1 MTKHYYS
8 VFICILF
15 FIGLSNAQTPCENG
29 LAGGYPCEDLDLM
42 SFIPLSS
49 MNATSGNDS
58 WGWTDPLDGNEYA
71 IMGLNN
77 GTAFI
82 NITDPVNPQLLAV
95 VRSHNNS
102 SSSWRDVKTYNN
114 HAFIVS
120 EAAGHGMQVFDM
132 TRLRTMTSPAYVNPD
147 ARLGTFGDA
156 HNIVIN
162 EETGFAYVVGAPAQY
177 SAGPYFIDISDPLNP
192 TPVGGFSG
200 DGYTH
205 DAQVVTYTG
214 PDSDYTGREIL
225 IAANET
231 DVTLVDVTNKSNPV
245 QISTISYPNYT
256 YTHQGWFTEDQRYFL
271 LGDEQDETAIG
282 FNTKTV
288 IFDLVDL
295 DNPVIHFNYYGPT
308 AAIDHN
314 GYVKGNRFYLAN
326 YSAGLRVLDISDI
339 ANRNISEIASFDT
352 YVTSGSHDG
361 ATFAGAWNVYPYFE
375 SGNIVISGF
384 TGGLYIVR
392 DRKPTAICQDI
403 TVTLD
408 PSGNATIMAEDIDN
422 GSTDNNPLVD
432 ISIDV
437 SNFTTEDLGDN
448 PVILTVTDSEG
459 QTVSCVSTVTVLDYV
474 PIEFTYNNGVWSP
487 NAPSLI
493 TNPSTIGDNISVLN
507 GEVSLLENVS
517 AKNLSISTGSTLNLG
532 NTTLSIS
539 GNLINN
545 GSLNAGTGT
554 LLLNGTS
561 DQTISGNAI
570 ALNNFT
576 VASNSTKTLQTPV
589 SISGTMNLSNGVL
602 NTNNQLSFLNT
613 YDELSQTHTNGML
626 DEVTGGSIVGNVLVQ
641 RYFPAK
647 RAYRLVAS
655 PVTTTTTI
663 RENWQTDGN
672 AVQGFGTH
680 ITGAGGATN
689 GFDAT
694 GTNNPSIFT
703 LNTVGQNYE
712 VLPNTNANTLSV
724 GNAYLLMVRGD
735 RTIDLTDNNATP
747 SNTIL
752 ESIGELHIGN
762 FNSPNI
768 STVENGSSL
777 IANPYQASVDMALVL
792 QNTTNLNQRY
802 YHVYDPTINS
812 RGAFVTVDTQ
822 ENTNSLT
829 FGTGISL
836 SSANKFLQP
845 SQAVFVNTVTNG
857 VAALQF
863 TEGFKDLS
871 GNGTNVFFAEL
882 EQQSIGVALYNS
894 EDELK
899 DGTRIIFSEEDT
911 NAVTQLD
918 AIKNP
923 NLDENIS
930 TKIEEQEFSIQRRA
944 FAIAEDEIEFSI
956 TNYREDNYKFKFQ
969 FEDFEPSTLVY
980 LYDAYLNTQTPL
992 NINGETIV
1000 NFNVNETNASR
1011 ASDRF
1016 KLVFQTNV
1024 LGANDIN
1031 LNSSITISPNPA
1043 SQFIL
1048 ISNPQSIGINSIVI
1062 YDLMGKQVIKRT
1074 NGLNKIDIS
1083 KLESALYLVE
1093 VNSTLGSFQKR
1104 LIVN

>member
-1 MTKHYYS
+1 MKPRNFYFLIPFVVLLTYIFYYTNDTNSTSENINTKQEKNTYYERENLEDGDTFS
-8 VFICILF
+8 IVAYDPSTGE
-15 FIGLSNAQTPCENG
+15 IGSAGTSCVAQTIDFLGDLITNNSG
-29 LAGGYPCEDLDLM
+29 AIIGGINTQAAYVAQNQTIARNRMLAGDTPQEIVAYMAANDFQGNSSTRQYGVVGFDDFGNLTTAGFTGNGTGSFADHITGVNYAIQGNILWDSDVLTDMETAFLNTNGTLADKLM
-42 SFIPLSS
+42 AALKGAKRVGGDSRCDTRGNSGRSSFIKVLRPGDSS
-49 MNATSGNDS
+49 PFIDITLGPVVDGVEPIDELECAFINATS
-58 WGWTDPLDGNEYA
+58 PA
-71 IMGLNN
+71 ICLQTVSTFPYVMDFEDFVWDKDISSCGSLNN
-77 GTAFI
+77 NA
-82 NITDPVNPQLLAV
+82 
-95 VRSHNNS
+95 
-102 SSSWRDVKTYNN
+102 SW
-114 HAFIVS
+114 I
-120 EAAGHGMQVFDM
+120 
-132 TRLRTMTSPAYVNPD
+132 RTQ
-147 ARLGTFGDA
+147 
-156 HNIVIN
+156 
-162 EETGFAYVVGAPAQY
+162 FA
-177 SAGPYFIDISDPLNP
+177 
-192 TPVGGFSG
+192 TPS
-200 DGYTH
+200 
-205 DAQVVTYTG
+205 QNTG
-214 PDSDYTGREIL
+214 PATANQGEKYMFVESSDVNNTSSFSKKAVIGSPCFQFPEFHSAQISFDYHMSGASMGTLNLTAQTSSGTEVIWTRTGNQGANWVNDETVDLSDYAGRTVKFRFDATTGTSFTSDMAIDDIKITTVRVPINFEFD
-225 IAANET
+225 AGVWTPNNP
-231 DVTLVDVTNKSNPV
+231 TLVD
-245 QISTISYPNYT
+245 
-256 YTHQGWFTEDQRYFL
+256 
-271 LGDEQDETAIG
+271 
-282 FNTKTV
+282 
-288 IFDLVDL
+288 
-295 DNPVIHFNYYGPT
+295 
-308 AAIDHN
+308 
-314 GYVKGNRFYLAN
+314 
-326 YSAGLRVLDISDI
+326 
-339 ANRNISEIASFDT
+339 
-352 YVTSGSHDG
+352 
-361 ATFAGAWNVYPYFE
+361 
-375 SGNIVISGF
+375 
-384 TGGLYIVR
+384 
-392 DRKPTAICQDI
+392 
-403 TVTLD
+403 
-408 PSGNATIMAEDIDN
+408 
-422 GSTDNNPLVD
+422 
-432 ISIDV
+432 
-437 SNFTTEDLGDN
+437 
-448 PVILTVTDSEG
+448 
-459 QTVSCVSTVTVLDYV
+459 
-474 PIEFTYNNGVWSP
+474 
-487 NAPSLI
+487 
-493 TNPSTIGDNISVLN
+493 NPSTNIDNIEIVSGN
-507 GEVSLLENVS
+507 PTFTNEVIANNVT
-517 AKNLSISTGSTLNLG
+517 ISTGSTLNLG
-532 NTTLSIS
+532 NATLSIS

-672 AVQGFGTH
+672 VVQGFGTH
-680 ITGAGGATN
+680 ITGAGGTTN

-836 SSANKFLQP
+836 SSADKFLQP
-845 SQAVFVNTVTNG
+845 SQAAFVNTVTNG
-857 VAALQF
+857 AAALQF

-930 TKIEEQEFSIQRRA
+930 TKIEDQEFSIQRRA
-944 FAIAEDEIEFSI
+944 YAIAEDEIELSI

-969 FEDFEPSTLVY
+969 FEDLEPSTLVY

-1000 NFNVNETNASR
+1000 NFNVNETNSSR

-1104 LIVN
+1104 LIVK

>member
-1 MTKHYYS
+1 MNNLKLLRTS
-8 VFICILF
+8 LFIIFLFINNQINAQHTFSIVAVDPSTGEIGSAGATCLDIDDLNGEEGALVISDIILG
-15 FIGLSNAQTPCENG
+15 IGAINSQAAYNPNTQAQARSLMLAGNSPSEILLQLSNNDGNYESRQYGIVDLIEGSARSSAHTGNNNPNIQGHRLGTNFAVQGNTLISQEVLDDMRDGFNNTTGSLADKLMGAMQGAKRIGADNRCTSNGTSSKSAFLRVATPEDLFSDYGHLTIDLNVSKTSQNIDPIDILQNTYNLYQNTLNVNCENIISTFPYTESFESG
-29 LAGGYPCEDLDLM
+29 LGLWFQNDSSLSHVNNTDFDWTSNSLETMTANTGPTSAIHGSDYLYTEASGANIGYPTKRAVLESPCFDLTNATEAIFRFNYHMFGTDIGNLAIRINNG
-42 SFIPLSS
+42 SGWKTIWLERGNKGNQWNSATIDLSS
-49 MNATSGNDS
+49 YIGDIVKLQLDS
-58 WGWTDPLDGNEYA
+58 STGLGFRSDAA
-71 IMGLNN
+71 IDNLKLEVVENSS
-77 GTAFI
+77 I
-82 NITDPVNPQLLAV
+82 NYIF
-95 VRSHNNS
+95 NNS
-102 SSSWRDVKTYNN
+102 SW
-114 HAFIVS
+114 
-120 EAAGHGMQVFDM
+120 
-132 TRLRTMTSPAYVNPD
+132 SPNSP
-147 ARLGTFGDA
+147 
-156 HNIVIN
+156 
-162 EETGFAYVVGAPAQY
+162 
-177 SAGPYFIDISDPLNP
+177 
-192 TPVGGFSG
+192 
-200 DGYTH
+200 
-205 DAQVVTYTG
+205 
-214 PDSDYTGREIL
+214 
-225 IAANET
+225 
-231 DVTLVDVTNKSNPV
+231 
-245 QISTISYPNYT
+245 
-256 YTHQGWFTEDQRYFL
+256 
-271 LGDEQDETAIG
+271 
-282 FNTKTV
+282 
-288 IFDLVDL
+288 DLVD
-295 DNPVIHFNYYGPT
+295 
-308 AAIDHN
+308 
-314 GYVKGNRFYLAN
+314 
-326 YSAGLRVLDISDI
+326 
-339 ANRNISEIASFDT
+339 
-352 YVTSGSHDG
+352 
-361 ATFAGAWNVYPYFE
+361 
-375 SGNIVISGF
+375 
-384 TGGLYIVR
+384 
-392 DRKPTAICQDI
+392 
-403 TVTLD
+403 
-408 PSGNATIMAEDIDN
+408 
-422 GSTDNNPLVD
+422 
-432 ISIDV
+432 
-437 SNFTTEDLGDN
+437 
-448 PVILTVTDSEG
+448 
-459 QTVSCVSTVTVLDYV
+459 
-474 PIEFTYNNGVWSP
+474 
-487 NAPSLI
+487 
-493 TNPSTIGDNISVLN
+493 NPSTNIDNIEIVSGN
-507 GEVSLLENVS
+507 PTFTNEVIANNVT
-517 AKNLSISTGSTLNLG
+517 ISTGSTLDLG
-532 NTTLSIS
+532 NATLSIS

-545 GSLNAGTGT
+545 GSLNADTGT

-570 ALNNFT
+570 ALNNFN

-613 YDELSQTHTNGML
+613 YDELGQTHTNGML

-672 AVQGFGTH
+672 VVQGFGTH

-712 VLPNTNANTLSV
+712 VLANTNANTLSV

-752 ESIGELHIGN
+752 ETIGELHIGN

-845 SQAVFVNTVTNG
+845 SQAAFVNTVTNG
-857 VAALQF
+857 AAALQF

-882 EQQSIGVALYNS
+882 EQQSIGVALYNG

-930 TKIEEQEFSIQRRA
+930 TKIEDQEFSIQRRA
-944 FAIAEDEIEFSI
+944 FAIAEDEIELSI

-969 FEDFEPSTLVY
+969 FKDLEPSTLVS
-980 LYDAYLNTQTPL
+980 LYDVYLNTQTPL

-1083 KLESALYLVE
+1083 KLESAFYLVE
-1093 VNSTLGSFQKR
+1093 INSTLGSFQKR
-1104 LIVN
+1104 LIVK